1 MNIKE
6 YESRIK
12 NLSFIEKK
20 KEKRFLQDNI
30 IMSASYLEK
39 FPSKHWQEQI
49 DLNRARLEIV
59 EAYYEMAKT

>member
-1 MNIKE
+1 MNVKE

-12 NLSFIEKK
+12 NLSVIELK

-30 IMSASYLEK
+30 IMAASYLER

-49 DLNRARLEIV
+49 DLNRAKLEIV